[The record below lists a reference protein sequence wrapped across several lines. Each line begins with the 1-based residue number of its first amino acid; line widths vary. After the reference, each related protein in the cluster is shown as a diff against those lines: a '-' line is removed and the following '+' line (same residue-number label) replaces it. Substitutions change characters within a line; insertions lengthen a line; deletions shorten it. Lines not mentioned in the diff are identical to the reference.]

1 MCSSSRPSRAS
12 ERPLEASKSRPK
24 EVRHGRLQ
32 LLDVVLLRL
41 SPLNLAC
48 LIGFLKPRRVLRHDG
63 GELSR
68 PHAEPGDQRL
78 GRAHVP
84 VLRGDLPAL
93 RCEPPHLR
101 ATAAHCRPAAGGA
114 LDRLLRRPCR
124 KSGFSPCP
132 ILSWLRSKIFDIF
145 LYDSCKIDVFPKPFP
160 ISFSLAEDVP
170 KPGVTPKLRWS
181 FHWGGPGLPL
191 KSGSTSQAF
200 ARRNM
205 QRPPRK
211 PCQTT

>member
-1 MCSSSRPSRAS
+1 MAASSQDLTPNLVINGLGALMFLCYVAIFLRYAASRLTSVLRLLIAALLLEALLIAFFEGHAEHRDLVLVLFYHGYDLRCSSS
-12 ERPLEASKSRPK
+12 
-24 EVRHGRLQ
+24 Q
-32 LLDVVLLRL
+32 
-41 SPLNLAC
+41 N
-48 LIGFLKPRRVLRHDG
+48 
-63 GELSR
+63 
-68 PHAEPGDQRL
+68 
-78 GRAHVP
+78 
-84 VLRGDLPAL
+84 
-93 RCEPPHLR
+93 
-101 ATAAHCRPAAGGA
+101 
-114 LDRLLRRPCR
+114 
-124 KSGFSPCP
+124 
-132 ILSWLRSKIFDIF
+132 IF
-145 LYDSCKIDVFPKPFP
+145 LCDSCKIDVFQKPFP